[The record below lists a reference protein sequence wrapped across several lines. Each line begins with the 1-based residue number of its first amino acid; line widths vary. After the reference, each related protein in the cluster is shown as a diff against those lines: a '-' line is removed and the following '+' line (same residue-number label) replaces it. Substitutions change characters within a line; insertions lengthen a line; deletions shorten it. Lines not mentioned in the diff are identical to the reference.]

1 MSLENVCVKM
11 EPKWEDE
18 SEAELKD
25 TNGVLEVY
33 HEVKVEV
40 VFENDR
46 LQDEADCVQDPL
58 KQEDL
63 EDIDLKETEVCPKAI
78 PIAITTASSSACPHT
93 DMIIPVPNKDE
104 PECILSDNKPHLCYT
119 CNKIFEHESD
129 LQNHKCLEP
138 GSSHLNKEIT
148 EKKPQS
154 DSQKIFSC
162 NTCKKGFAHKKVL
175 IRHIKT
181 HTDEKPYM
189 CEICDKPCKTF
200 TGLKQH
206 AASHKTDK
214 KEYSCDVCNKK
225 FRFQC
230 FLKRHALLHTGEK
243 PHQCEVCKRQF
254 AQQSHLLK
262 HMRIHTGEKPFTCET
277 CNKNFRCK
285 SNLVQHQLMHTRDP
299 PPTCHICN
307 KQYQQKIHLEKHIMR
322 IHQGIKPYMCEICNK
337 PFRDK
342 CDLKRHMLFH
352 TGEKPFSC
360 EICQKQFAQN
370 CMLTQHMQIHTGE
383 KPYTCE
389 ICNKQFRRRSHLD
402 LHKRIH
408 TGEKPHVCGICNK
421 QFTEGRNL
429 AMHMRIHTG
438 EKPHDVYFLES
449 QGKIR
454 EAQCKVVREN
464 QGNLL
469 EIQKVSQWDGCPRHI
484 CVWCRAQMLK
494 YSVLRRQCQRSQ
506 GILQKALAESRVV
519 TVDYLRTIDR
529 VAQKL
534 SLNLKTCS
542 VYTSDSTQPEFIK
555 IEDTIK
561 EETNDFIENIFINE
575 PDFDDS
581 DVINNEINETNGS
594 INTYTLEEVVV
605 DLKRTRLAKT
615 SKKRKKC
622 DKQIDKSKNPKIVEA
637 NTKTKRI
644 IKRRMADNGFLPDFN
659 FDEFQTKYNVRIDI
673 LSKEEQLREVEGRKM
688 AASYTLA
695 AFGCEV
701 CGKGFATKAVYDGHM
716 AKHSVSAGAHACEIC
731 LVRFKTR
738 SRAHVHQDTHRLKFT
753 CEACGFVTRT
763 RFIAKNHFLS
773 HAGTTHKC
781 PHCDAVFSKYTS
793 YLTHVRRRHPAAN
806 TACEMC
812 GETFVGDNGLRHHK
826 TRTHRNS
833 EYLGD
838 RALHGLKLDNKQF
851 PRDKTKLDR
860 FFIPENT
867 YIANFIEIV
876 GAVSEIP
883 KPYKNTRI
891 ARLKLSVPQFEC
903 KCVVCGAHFTSVAA
917 METHAAAA
925 TDGCDDSMRPCPHC
939 GEECRSDEGLGR
951 HQREHHAQRALLC
964 RECNKWFS
972 DAQSWGTHRARAH
985 LNQRLKEPPRARPR
999 PAHAF
1004 VCETCGSECTVSG
1017 YNKRGIVNG
1026 IRISNI
1032 VGFNIIITKVGDIII
1047 ITDTGIDSDVVVVIF
1062 VSIYIINIL
1071 IIVVAITIH
1080 IITIIITIGI

>member
-1 MSLENVCVKM
+1 MSNQTYDQYNTL
-11 EPKWEDE
+11 
-18 SEAELKD
+18 
-25 TNGVLEVY
+25 
-33 HEVKVEV
+33 
-40 VFENDR
+40 VF
-46 LQDEADCVQDPL
+46 LIYL
-58 KQEDL
+58 
-63 EDIDLKETEVCPKAI
+63 
-78 PIAITTASSSACPHT
+78 
-93 DMIIPVPNKDE
+93 
-104 PECILSDNKPHLCYT
+104 
-119 CNKIFEHESD
+119 CNKVNKTIELYKNKRAIF
-129 LQNHKCLEP
+129 
-138 GSSHLNKEIT
+138 
-148 EKKPQS
+148 
-154 DSQKIFSC
+154 
-162 NTCKKGFAHKKVL
+162 V
-175 IRHIKT
+175 IK
-181 HTDEKPYM
+181 M
-189 CEICDKPCKTF
+189 
-200 TGLKQH
+200 
-206 AASHKTDK
+206 
-214 KEYSCDVCNKK
+214 
-225 FRFQC
+225 
-230 FLKRHALLHTGEK
+230 
-243 PHQCEVCKRQF
+243 
-254 AQQSHLLK
+254 
-262 HMRIHTGEKPFTCET
+262 
-277 CNKNFRCK
+277 
-285 SNLVQHQLMHTRDP
+285 TRDKVDELLA
-299 PPTCHICN
+299 CRVC
-307 KQYQQKIHLEKHIMR
+307 LAV
-322 IHQGIKPYMCEICNK
+322 
-337 PFRDK
+337 DV
-342 CDLKRHMLFH
+342 DLY
-352 TGEKPFSC
+352 E
-360 EICQKQFAQN
+360 
-370 CMLTQHMQIHTGE
+370 
-383 KPYTCE
+383 
-389 ICNKQFRRRSHLD
+389 
-402 LHKRIH
+402 
-408 TGEKPHVCGICNK
+408 
-421 QFTEGRNL
+421 
-429 AMHMRIHTG
+429 
-438 EKPHDVYFLES
+438 
-449 QGKIR
+449 IR
-454 EAQCKVVREN
+454 ECR
-464 QGNLL
+464 L
-469 EIQKVSQWDGCPRHI
+469 EQNFTDLMGIVVSQWDGCPRHI

-833 EYLGD
+833 E
-838 RALHGLKLDNKQF
+838 
-851 PRDKTKLDR
+851 
-860 FFIPENT
+860 
-867 YIANFIEIV
+867 
-876 GAVSEIP
+876 
-883 KPYKNTRI
+883 
-891 ARLKLSVPQFEC
+891 LSVPQFEC

-1004 VCETCGSECTVSG
+1004 VCETCGSECTSLTNLAAHQRRHSG
-1017 YNKRGIVNG
+1017 ARPHACPAPGCPLCFSSLHNMRRHHRVVHLGQRPQVKCGTCGKLLAHAASLKLHVNTVHLKLPLPP
-1026 IRISNI
+1026 RQRRRD
-1032 VGFNIIITKVGDIII
+1032 K
-1047 ITDTGIDSDVVVVIF
+1047 
-1062 VSIYIINIL
+1062 
-1071 IIVVAITIH
+1071 
-1080 IITIIITIGI
+1080 